1 MDDSHSIASLFPNLF
16 KSTKPI
22 TVGSNALIISA
33 NLLHL
38 DEAQMLPIVLG
49 LDEKIDPST
58 KIKMFATLGG
68 YSVLSAILKTD
79 PKDYLKLLWRPC
91 QEFPSWIGSVKYTDA
106 LDVLLKVFNITR
118 FGDAAVEGMGT
129 IPALVTLQDILPLYK
144 NDTIKSTLSVSEIGS
159 ERVEIS
165 PDASLADALRMM
177 FERRV
182 RRVFLSSERRNSI
195 SFMSSRNIIRFLFSP
210 ERLEIVK
217 EYPERW
223 LNAKLSDIDPSEAK
237 IIADGKIV
245 NQAASEIGDR
255 VDDCLACEHANKVV
269 TRWDI
274 IMKPWKTGN
283 YLFAGIPED

>member
-1 MDDSHSIASLFPNLF
+1 MDDSLSIASLFPNLF
-16 KSTKPI
+16 KTTKPI

-33 NLLHL
+33 SLLHL

-58 KIKMFATLGG
+58 RIKMYATLGG
-68 YSVLSAILKTD
+68 YSVLSAIMKTD
-79 PKDYLKLLWRPC
+79 PKNYLKLLWRPC
-91 QEFPSWIGSVKYTDA
+91 QEFPSWVGSVKYSDV
-106 LDVLLKVFNITR
+106 LDDLLKVFDLTR
-118 FGDAAVEGMGT
+118 FGDAAVEGNGT
-129 IPALVTLQDILPLYK
+129 IPALVTLQDILQLYK
-144 NDTIKSTLSVSEIGS
+144 NDTIKSTLSVSEIGT

-165 PDASLADALRMM
+165 PDGSLTDALRMM
-177 FERRV
+177 FESRV

-195 SFMSSRNIIRFLFSP
+195 SFISSRNIIRFLFSP

-255 VDDCLACEHANKVV
+255 VDDCLACENANKVV